1 LAREADGEAMK
12 AIHCIE
18 WGGPEKLL
26 LADVPVPEPGP
37 GEIRI
42 KVGAAGVNFPDA
54 LIIQRK
60 YQVQPPLPFIP
71 GTEVAGRVDAVGA
84 GVEQVKG
91 GDRVV
96 AFVGLGGFA
105 EYVCAPAAQTAAL
118 PSGIADETAAAF
130 TLTYATSHH
139 ALIDRAQLKSRET
152 LLVLGAGGGV
162 GLAAVQIGKLIGAR
176 VIAAASTDEK
186 LAAAHASGADALI
199 NYSALDLREA
209 IKTLTDGRGA
219 DVIYDPVG
227 GAYTEPALHAIAWR
241 GRLLVVGF
249 ANGEIPQIPANLL
262 LIKGAS
268 AVGVFW
274 GEFARR
280 EPAANRVLLAALFDW
295 LAQGRLKP
303 QVTRS
308 FGLAEVPQALESLL
322 ARRVIGKL
330 VIKP

>member
-1 LAREADGEAMK
+1 MK

-18 WGGPEKLL
+18 WAGPDKLL
-26 LADVPVPEPGP
+26 LADVPVPEPKA
-37 GEIRI
+37 GEVRI

-71 GTEVAGRVDAVGA
+71 GTEVAGRVDAVGE
-84 GVEQVKG
+84 GVKNVKP

-96 AFVGLGGFA
+96 AFTGLGGFA
-105 EYVCAPAAQTAAL
+105 EYVCAPAVNVAAL
-118 PSGIADETAAAF
+118 PENISDEVAAAF

-139 ALIDRAQLKSRET
+139 ALIDRAQLKHNET

-186 LAAAHASGADALI
+186 LAAAHASGADALL
-199 NYSALDLREA
+199 NYSQLELRDA
-209 IKTLTDGRGA
+209 VRTLTDGKGV
-219 DVIYDPVG
+219 DVVYDPVG
-227 GAYTEPALHAIAWR
+227 GAYTEPALRSIAWR

-262 LIKGAS
+262 LVKGA
-268 AVGVFW
+268 AAIGVFW

-280 EPAANRVLLAALFDW
+280 EPAANQMLMMSLFAW
-295 LAQGRLKP
+295 LAQGKLKP
-303 QVTRS
+303 QITQS
-308 FGLAEVPQALESLL
+308 YALADAPKALEALL
-322 ARRVIGKL
+322 ARRAIGKL

>member
-1 LAREADGEAMK
+1 MK

-26 LADVPVPEPGP
+26 LADIASPEPGP
-37 GEIRI
+37 GALRI
-42 KVGAAGVNFPDA
+42 KVAAAGVNFPDA

-71 GTEVAGRVDAVGA
+71 GTEVAGTVDAVGE
-84 GVEQVKG
+84 GVQQVRP

-105 EYVCAPAAQTAAL
+105 EYVCAPVTQVAAL
-118 PSGIADETAAAF
+118 PEGVPFDVAAAF

-152 LLVLGAGGGV
+152 LLVLGAAGGV
-162 GLAAVQIGKLIGAR
+162 GLAAVQIGKVVGAR

-186 LAAAHASGADALI
+186 LAAAHAAGADVLI
-199 NYSALDLREA
+199 NYSALELREA
-209 IKTLTDGRGA
+209 IKTCTAGKGV

-227 GAYTEPALHAIAWR
+227 GAYTEPALRAIAWR

-268 AVGVFW
+268 AIGVFW
-274 GEFARR
+274 GEFAKR
-280 EPAANRVLLAALFDW
+280 EPAANQLLMASLFGW

-303 QVTRS
+303 QITHKYS
-308 FGLAEVPQALESLL
+308 LADAPKALASLL
-322 ARRVIGKL
+322 ARRAIGKL
-330 VIKP
+330 VIEP

>member
-1 LAREADGEAMK
+1 MK

-26 LADVPVPEPGP
+26 LADVATPEPSP
-37 GEIRI
+37 GEVRI
-42 KVGAAGVNFPDA
+42 KVAAAGVNFPDA

-71 GTEVAGRVDAVGA
+71 GTEVAGTVDAA
-84 GVEQVKG
+84 GEGVQQVKR

-105 EYVCAPAAQTAAL
+105 EYACAPASQVAAL
-118 PSGIADETAAAF
+118 PEGVPFDIAAAF
-130 TLTYATSHH
+130 TLTYATTHH

-199 NYSALDLREA
+199 NYSALELRDA
-209 IKTLTDGRGA
+209 IKTLTDGKGV

-227 GAYTEPALHAIAWR
+227 GAYTEPALRSIAWR

-280 EPAANRVLLAALFDW
+280 EPGANQTLMAALFGW

-303 QVTRS
+303 QVTHTYP
-308 FGLAEVPQALESLL
+308 LAEAPKALEALL
-322 ARRVIGKL
+322 ARRAIGKL
-330 VIKP
+330 VVKP